1 MTLLLQLQACAA
13 KSNALYVAQKHY
25 PDRVRAPPTCTIVKT
40 FEFNSEL
47 TDEQLS
53 LSAQILLMY
62 NRFDFN
68 NANPS
73 LRHTFILTSYP
84 CGVYGCPHESI
95 FKETRI

>member
-25 PDRVRAPPTCTIVKT
+25 PDRVRAPPSCIFVKIFGFT
-40 FEFNSEL
+40 SEL
-47 TDEQLS
+47 TDEQLPV
-53 LSAQILLMY
+53 SAQILLMY

-68 NANPS
+68 NVNPF

-84 CGVYGCPHESI
+84 CDVCGCPHESI
-95 FKETRI
+95 FRETRI